1 MAHKQG
7 YAQTKMRRIAKSLE
21 FSTTEEYY
29 EYIINS
35 KINGNTDQCCRLFRD
50 MPKEYRKNFLSYLA
64 DQVEKENNGHTVYYE
79 LLKLLIEEI

>member
-7 YAQTKMRRIAKSLE
+7 YAQIKMRRLAKSLE

-50 MPKEYRKNFLSYLA
+50 MPKEYRKNFLSYLT
-64 DQVEKENNGHTVYYE
+64 DEVNRGGKGNVYYE